1 MYLKAL
7 TAAVG
12 TWAVPNEEQA
22 RYWNG
27 DESAHWLVHEERDE
41 HVLAPFTG
49 RLLTVAAIGRADRV
63 VDVGCGTGSTTRE
76 VEYARADAASD
87 TPVRT
92 ARSPLHRPHVDLT
105 NHGQVPKP
113 YPENTMTTTQT
124 TPISVHG
131 LTKQFGRIRAVEE
144 LTFDVRPG
152 QITGFLGP
160 NGAGKTTTLRMLLGL
175 VHPTS
180 GAALIG
186 GRPYPSLPHPRRTVG
201 AVLEATGAHPGR
213 RARDH
218 LRILAQV
225 TGVPDGRVA
234 DVCDQVGLAEAADRR
249 VGGYSLGMRQRLGL
263 AGALLGDPP
272 VLLLD
277 EPANGLDPAGMAW
290 LRGLLRDL
298 ADEGRTILISSH
310 VLSEVAQTVDQV
322 VIINEGRLRFA
333 GPLEDLGDLEA
344 SFLRLTD
351 ARHQS
356 LKDLP

>member
-1 MYLKAL
+1 
-7 TAAVG
+7 
-12 TWAVPNEEQA
+12 
-22 RYWNG
+22 
-27 DESAHWLVHEERDE
+27 
-41 HVLAPFTG
+41 
-49 RLLTVAAIGRADRV
+49 
-63 VDVGCGTGSTTRE
+63 
-76 VEYARADAASD
+76 
-87 TPVRT
+87 
-92 ARSPLHRPHVDLT
+92 
-105 NHGQVPKP
+105 
-113 YPENTMTTTQT
+113 MTTIQP

-131 LTKQFGRIRAVEE
+131 LTKQFGRLRAVEG

-152 QITGFLGP
+152 QITWFLGP

-175 VHPTS
+175 VRPTAGS
-180 GAALIG
+180 ALIG
-186 GRPYPSLPHPRRTVG
+186 GLPYPSLPHPRRTVG

-225 TGVPDGRVA
+225 TGVPDRRVHE
-234 DVCDQVGLAEAADRR
+234 VLDQVDLAEAADRR

-263 AGALLGDPP
+263 AGTLLGDPP

-298 ADEGRTILISSH
+298 ANEGRTILISSH
-310 VLSEVAQTVDQV
+310 LLSEVAQTVDQV

-333 GPLEDLGDLEA
+333 GPLEDLGDLET

-351 ARHQS
+351 ARQQS
-356 LKDLP
+356 VKDMP